1 MLSLISCT
9 SVDELQLVTSS
20 LNSKWKQTNKQ
31 TNTRLPA
38 DWLRSGYFPQYM
50 YCNYAAAATQMFLST
65 VLIIC
70 VTFPPTGKTWHLKVY
85 SCNIQSKHKNYYYFG
100 YSHPLCDKGCKGCNL
115 TPRRCVGQ
123 IIYAGK
129 LNCNFLT
136 LHQSL
141 LVANSCVVPYLW
153 FNINFHILSSQVK
166 QIELCLANIF
176 ITQENACVLSCDTV
190 TATD

>member
-1 MLSLISCT
+1 M
-9 SVDELQLVTSS
+9 Q
-20 LNSKWKQTNKQ
+20 QQ
-31 TNTRLPA
+31 Q
-38 DWLRSGYFPQYM
+38 RS
-50 YCNYAAAATQMFLST
+50 TQMFLST

-70 VTFPPTGKTWHLKVY
+70 VTLPPTGKIWHLKVY

-100 YSHPLCDKGCKGCNL
+100 YSHPLCDKGCEGCNL

-176 ITQENACVLSCDTV
+176 LTQVCFIM
-190 TATD
+190 